1 MWSRFGYTA
10 YLSAETGK
18 IDLMP
23 RARVCSNGRPYTR
36 KPLELFPWEI
46 QEDDDSPRHHIAIAI
61 ANSTEWPI

>member
-1 MWSRFGYTA
+1 
-10 YLSAETGK
+10 
-18 IDLMP
+18 MP

-61 ANSTEWPI
+61 AIANSIEWPFSSSRFLCASAHWYML